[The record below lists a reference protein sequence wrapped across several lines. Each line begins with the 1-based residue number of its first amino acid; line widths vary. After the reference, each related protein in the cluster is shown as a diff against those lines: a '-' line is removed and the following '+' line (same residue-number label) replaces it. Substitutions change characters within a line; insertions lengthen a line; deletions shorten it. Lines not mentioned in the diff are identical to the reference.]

1 MKFIAALNSIN
12 SQVWAFLVILS
23 GGAFVIFFHKSG
35 IDVGIAA
42 GVMGAGVQM
51 FTSSNKNVPPADHVP
66 EPLPPV
72 STLNGLPVA
81 PPPAPTS

>member
-23 GGAFVIFFHKSG
+23 GGGFVLMFHRSG

-51 FTSSNKNVPPADHVP
+51 FTSSNKGTPDHPTVPPIDAVAVP
-66 EPLPPV
+66 VKEA
-72 STLNGLPVA
+72 SE
-81 PPPAPTS
+81 

>member
-23 GGAFVIFFHKSG
+23 GGGFIIAFHHSG

-51 FTSSNKNVPPADHVP
+51 FTTSLKHIPGTDSPPN
-66 EPLPPV
+66 PLTPA
-72 STLNGLPVA
+72 A
-81 PPPAPTS
+81 PAQTQK